1 MARGDAIHLL
11 SEYVNEA
18 TLRLNC
24 FGKGSTNAEVL
35 YVIHAESI
43 AEEV

>member
-1 MARGDAIHLL
+1 MLMKLA
-11 SEYVNEA
+11 
-18 TLRLNC
+18 LRLNC

-43 AEEV
+43 AEEVQ